1 MCISRLKGSI
11 EWLAQWIKES
21 ILRTINMKFPN
32 TGHKEI
38 VLNHFGREKKCHWG
52 IRLMQGAL

>member
-21 ILRTINMKFPN
+21 ILRTINIKFPN

-38 VLNHFGREKKCHWG
+38 VLNHFGREKNAIG
-52 IRLMQGAL
+52 GLG